1 MLTMA
6 TEGVKCKTY
15 SKKVIM
21 LGFLTMYVL
30 ICIPHPNDNKIF
42 ILILVPSQPPSGLA
56 VAASSF
62 TSVLAFWQ
70 LPPEDSRHG
79 IIKGYKLFYKE
90 TGGDMS
96 STTEVLINNAAI
108 RSISVTG
115 LQSGTDYDFQ
125 VLAFTSSGDG
135 PKSSVE
141 VVRTVVDG
149 KTRTEHSMGI
159 SLSLK

>member
-1 MLTMA
+1 
-6 TEGVKCKTY
+6 
-15 SKKVIM
+15 
-21 LGFLTMYVL
+21 
-30 ICIPHPNDNKIF
+30 
-42 ILILVPSQPPSGLA
+42 
-56 VAASSF
+56 
-62 TSVLAFWQ
+62 
-70 LPPEDSRHG
+70 
-79 IIKGYKLFYKE
+79 
-90 TGGDMS
+90 MS

-135 PKSSVE
+135 PKSSVK
-141 VVRTVVDG
+141 VARIVVDG

>member
-1 MLTMA
+1 
-6 TEGVKCKTY
+6 
-15 SKKVIM
+15 M
-21 LGFLTMYVL
+21 LGILTMYVL

-79 IIKGYKLFYKE
+79 IIKGYKLFFRE
-90 TGGDMS
+90 TGGDMILA
-96 STTEVLINNAAI
+96 TKVLINNATI

-115 LQSGTDYDFQ
+115 LQSDTDYDFQ
-125 VLAFTSSGDG
+125 VLAFTSRGDG
-135 PKSSVE
+135 PKSSVK

-149 KTRTEHSMGI
+149 KTRKKHSMRGI

>member
-1 MLTMA
+1 M
-6 TEGVKCKTY
+6 
-15 SKKVIM
+15 
-21 LGFLTMYVL
+21 
-30 ICIPHPNDNKIF
+30 

-96 STTEVLINNAAI
+96 STTEVLINNAEI

-115 LQSGTDYDFQ
+115 LQSDTDYDFQ

-135 PKSSVE
+135 PKSSVK

-149 KTRTEHSMGI
+149 KTRTEYSMGI

>member
-1 MLTMA
+1 MII
-6 TEGVKCKTY
+6 K
-15 SKKVIM
+15 
-21 LGFLTMYVL
+21 
-30 ICIPHPNDNKIF
+30 F
-42 ILILVPSQPPSGLA
+42 ILILVPSQPPSGLT

-96 STTEVLINNAAI
+96 STTELLINNAAI
-108 RSISVTG
+108 QSISVTG

-135 PKSSVE
+135 PKSSVK

-149 KTRTEHSMGI
+149 KTRKKHSMGI